1 MNRST
6 DRILTACRIIAVCLV
21 LAAGLS
27 ASDAAGQEF
36 TVELNPADTAISFT
50 LHATMHTVHG
60 TFKLKS
66 GSIRFNP
73 STGAASGLV
82 VVDVTSGDTG
92 NDGRDRKM
100 HRDILESSKY
110 PEAIFSPTK
119 VSGQFS
125 SKGSSTVELSGI
137 FRLHGSDHPVT
148 LSLPVQVEG
157 SVVRTSTHL
166 VIPYVAWGLKNPSTF
181 VLRVGDK
188 LDLEIKTSG
197 RLAGSQQVVTR

>member
-1 MNRST
+1 MNKRTRPIS
-6 DRILTACRIIAVCLV
+6 TACWILAVTLV
-21 LAAGLS
+21 LIAG
-27 ASDAAGQEF
+27 AGANDATGQEF
-36 TVELNPADTAISFT
+36 TVELNPAETAISFT

-73 STGAASGLV
+73 STGTASGLV

-100 HRDILESSKY
+100 HREVLESSKY
-110 PEAIFSPTK
+110 PEATFSPTR

-125 SKGSSTVELSGI
+125 SKESSTVQLSGL
-137 FRLHGSDHPVT
+137 FRLHGSDHPIT
-148 LSLPVQVEG
+148 LSFPVQLEG
-157 SVVRTSTHL
+157 NAVRTSTHL

-181 VLRVGDK
+181 VLRVSDK

-197 RLAGSQQVVTR
+197 RLAGSQQVVTK